1 MYSIQLIKHAD
12 IDQQKWNDCI
22 TQSSNG
28 LVYAYAWYLDAMTA
42 DQWDTLVLNDYEA
55 VMPLTWNKKYGV
67 NYLYQP
73 FFCASLGVFSK
84 QAITKELL
92 SNFLHAIPQRFKYI
106 DIYLNQQNL
115 FAVDGFPF
123 TERINYVLQLND
135 SYENISSKY
144 RTNLKRNI
152 RKAEESKL
160 IVRDDVAIKD
170 ILSLAKETMQRVSP
184 ITDEQVS
191 RFETVF
197 SAATQLATTET
208 IGIYSQRNELLASAA
223 FIHSH
228 NRWYYILVGNHPNGK
243 TLGASH
249 YLIDR
254 FIHKHAASNDVLD
267 FEGSDIRNLAFF
279 YSSYGAVEEK
289 YPALRMNRLPKFLR
303 WLKE

>member
-1 MYSIQLIKHAD
+1 MSSIQLIKHAD
-12 IDQQKWNDCI
+12 LDQQKWNDCI

-28 LVYAYAWYLDAMTA
+28 LIYAYAWYLDAMTA
-42 DQWDTLVLNDYEA
+42 GQWDALILNDYEA

-67 NYLYQP
+67 YYLYQP
-73 FFCASLGVFSK
+73 FFCASLGIFSK
-84 QAITKELL
+84 QIMTKELL
-92 SNFLHAIPQRFKYI
+92 SNFLHTLPQRFKYI

-115 FAVDGFPF
+115 FSIDGFPF
-123 TERINYVLQLND
+123 TERINYVLKLHE
-135 SYENISSKY
+135 SYENISNKY

-152 RKAEESKL
+152 KKAEESKL
-160 IVRDDVAIKD
+160 IVRDDIALRD

-184 ITDEQVS
+184 ITDEQVA
-191 RFETVF
+191 RFEHVF
-197 SAATQLATTET
+197 SFARQQGSAET

-223 FIHSH
+223 FLHSH

-254 FIHKHAASNDVLD
+254 FIHKHASTNDLLD

-279 YSSYGAVEEK
+279 YSSYGATEEK
-289 YPALRMNRLPKFLR
+289 YPALRMNRLPKLLR
-303 WLKE
+303 WLKD

>member
-1 MYSIQLIKHAD
+1 MSSIQLIKHAD

-42 DQWDTLVLNDYEA
+42 GQWDALVLNDYEA
-55 VMPLTWNKKYGV
+55 LMPLTWNKKFGV

-115 FAVDGFPF
+115 FAIDGFPF
-123 TERINYVLQLND
+123 TERINYVLQLNE

-160 IVRDDVAIKD
+160 IVKDDVAIKD

-208 IGIYSQRNELLASAA
+208 IGICSQRNELLASAA

-254 FIHKHAASNDVLD
+254 FIHKHAASNDLLD